1 MKKIIFFIFWLDLFS
16 GMILSGEPNLSIS
29 ALSPKSVLN
38 FSKPESSTTETYIRS
53 FKNVETTDST
63 SHDFMYYWVKSKTD
77 SGEWPKDIIVINF
90 DFHPDDE
97 NGNPGLDV
105 GNWGGHLKKEGLIS
119 EYWWLYPSDTSVTF
133 NTKSTSDIDVQSRSL
148 YALQPT
154 EKPVVITIDID
165 YLLSYTLQS
174 SALDMPFIERQI
186 EQMTMALQANEYKV
200 LGVNFT
206 HSPDY
211 LSVESSFKDE
221 VFRRLGEEF
230 EKLFGDVVFGTRVAS
245 LSYNETPLSFSKDS
259 SPSAKDRNLTVHF
272 EYNGE
277 KIIGILNK
285 KSNLNN
291 EQRKD
296 ALTYFNR
303 LSPSAIKSI
312 GISG

>member
-1 MKKIIFFIFWLDLFS
+1 MKITTVFLFS
-16 GMILSGEPNLSIS
+16 LSLLSGIFIS
-29 ALSPKSVLN
+29 AETDLTQYTLSPKTILN
-38 FSKPESSTTETYIRS
+38 FSEPYTSTSETYIRG

-77 SGEWPKDIIVINF
+77 SGEWPKDIVVINF

-133 NTKSTSDIDVQSRSL
+133 NTKSTDDIDVQSRSL
-148 YALQPT
+148 YALRPT
-154 EKPVVITIDID
+154 EKSVVITIDID

-174 SALDMPFIERQI
+174 SALEMDFIEKQI
-186 EQMTMALQANEYKV
+186 QQMTLALQANEYKV

-211 LSVESSFKDE
+211 LSVAPAFKDE
-221 VFRRLGEEF
+221 VFRKLGKSFEE
-230 EKLFGDVVFGTRVAS
+230 LFGNVVFGTRIAS
-245 LSYNETPLSFSKDS
+245 LSYNP
-259 SPSAKDRNLTVHF
+259 SPIFLNNRDHTHENSNLTVHF

-277 KIIGILNK
+277 KVIGILDK
-285 KSNLNN
+285 KSNLDP
-291 EQRKD
+291 EQRKN
-296 ALTYFNR
+296 ALSFFNT
-303 LSPSAIKSI
+303 LSSSAIKKI

>member
-1 MKKIIFFIFWLDLFS
+1 MKKITFFIFWTILFS
-16 GMILSGEPNLSIS
+16 GIFLSGEPNLFIS
-29 ALSPKSVLN
+29 TLSPKSTLN
-38 FSKPESSTTETYIRS
+38 FSSPESATNETYIRG

-63 SHDFMYYWVKSKTD
+63 SHDFMYYWVKSKID
-77 SGEWPKDIIVINF
+77 SGEWSKDLVVINF

-148 YALQPT
+148 YALRPT

-186 EQMTMALQANEYKV
+186 DQMTMALQANEYKV

-211 LSVESSFKDE
+211 LSIEASFKDE
-221 VFRRLGEEF
+221 VFRKLGQKF
-230 EKLFGDVVFGTRVAS
+230 QDLFGEVVFGTRVAS

-259 SPSAKDRNLTVHF
+259 ASSEKNRSLTVHF

-296 ALTYFNR
+296 ALNYFNR

-312 GISG
+312 QISG